1 MINPN
6 MATMLSVI
14 TTDAAVSQPLLQSA
28 LAYASAKSF
37 NACTIDGDTST
48 NDTVVVLANGASGV
62 KIEKEDSKQY
72 VEFRDQ
78 LSELCEVL
86 AIEMVRGGEVR
97 GERKCKGLFLLNFK
111 SQGSDKVGDRSRCQ
125 CSIAW

>member
-14 TTDAAVSQPLLQSA
+14 ATDAAVSQPLLQSA
-28 LAYASAKSF
+28 LAYSSAKSF

-62 KIEKEDSKQY
+62 KIDKEDSKQY

-86 AIEMVRGGEVR
+86 AVEMVRGGEVKQK
-97 GERKCKGLFLLNFK
+97 ERAYLWSFVFFFL
-111 SQGSDKVGDRSRCQ
+111 SYRE
-125 CSIAW
+125 